1 MPKVSVSLTRKAS
14 IEMPSGNWESFEV
27 SFAIEDEVPSG
38 TNKESFA
45 AGLNSYVKA
54 VVDAA
59 MEVQMNDMRKKLLLP
74 SPADEGSLAEEFA
87 EEVGGEVNY
96 NEPAKDKAP
105 PPEEKPPL
113 PEDYRS
119 GGVDYNAPAK
129 EKPPVPQEEI
139 RTPID
144 DEGNELKAFKVQS
157 LEVAETAG
165 GDKFLKVFGGP
176 WKRPWIP
183 AWGEVANS
191 LFGDVEKMDL
201 GVIGPPWPVEAL
213 VKMGEYKGRPS
224 PDTVV
229 EWKRIE

>member
-1 MPKVSVSLTRKAS
+1 MKTTASLTRKAS

-59 MEVQMNDMRKKLLLP
+59 MEVQMGDMRKKLLLP
-74 SPADEGSLAEEFA
+74 SGSAAEEFA

-96 NEPAKDKAP
+96 N
-105 PPEEKPPL
+105 
-113 PEDYRS
+113 
-119 GGVDYNAPAK
+119 APAK
-129 EKPPVPQEEI
+129 EKVPLSEEKPPMPSEDISTQTGPAIVEEV

-229 EWKRIE
+229 EWRKIT

>member
-1 MPKVSVSLTRKAS
+1 MTKTTASLTRKAS

-96 NEPAKDKAP
+96 NEPAKEKVP
-105 PPEEKPPL
+105 LSEEKPPL
-113 PEDYRS
+113 PVEEKNLVRNSEWPDE
-119 GGVDYNAPAK
+119 PAFKK
-129 EKPPVPQEEI
+129 EV

-144 DEGNELKAFKVQS
+144 DEGNELKTFIVKS
-157 LEVAETAG
+157 IEIAETAG
-165 GDKFLKVFGGP
+165 GDKYGKVYGGP
-176 WKRPWIP
+176 WKRAWVP
-183 AWGEVANS
+183 AWGNVMED
-191 LFGDVEKMDL
+191 LFGKIDDMDL
-201 GVIGPPWPVEAL
+201 SMVKPPYPVIAY
-213 VKMGEYKGRPS
+213 VKMGEYKNRPS
-224 PDTVV
+224 PESIV
-229 EWKRIE
+229 EWRRIEG